1 MRVCGNLG
9 GVAKAFRPVSLSGS
23 IMYMASSLMSPS
35 LDTGRRTGKG
45 QGCQKNHKKLFP
57 TLVLCM
63 YAPEGGLARGRKVYY
78 AIELFSLL
86 LRR

>member
-1 MRVCGNLG
+1 MRVCGNL
-9 GVAKAFRPVSLSGS
+9 GVAKAFRPVSLAGS
-23 IMYMASSLMSPS
+23 IMYGIITHVSLARY
-35 LDTGRRTGKG
+35 GRERG
-45 QGCQKNHKKLFP
+45 QGSRMPKKIIKKLFP

-63 YAPEGGLARGRKVYY
+63 YAPEVGLARGRKVYY